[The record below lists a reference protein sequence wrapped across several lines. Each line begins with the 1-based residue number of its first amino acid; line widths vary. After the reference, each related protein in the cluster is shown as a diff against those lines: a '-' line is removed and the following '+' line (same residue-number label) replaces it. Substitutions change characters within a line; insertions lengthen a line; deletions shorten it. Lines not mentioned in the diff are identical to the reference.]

1 LRDCRSVLKYC
12 AVLVLAMLLVA
23 GTLVLSG
30 PESGSPGAGFR
41 LWLQQHGLASPEP
54 GVVMV
59 LQLSG
64 LAGQD
69 SPGGDAVWTSLLRL
83 GVEQGDLLS
92 SDSFLVR
99 VPQSKLAAARAIA
112 GPVLKTYNPGNRLA
126 QSLSGADS
134 GPDRSASLAVNVTVF
149 GPEDKTAVVQAVQ
162 SLGGSVLRGETE
174 SGRVLRLQI
183 PRTSLGSISQLP
195 AVVYIEPAESYR
207 LMNDRARDLVAATPL
222 GADGWLSPSQQGL
235 TGAGQ
240 IIGLADS
247 GLDKGSIEDIHPD
260 LASLPGHMPKVVMLK
275 SWAGAPSVA
284 DPNGHGTHMA
294 ATIAGT
300 GAASSG
306 RYQGLAPG
314 ASIYFQGL
322 TNSSGQLDPPPDLTA
337 LFSPAYAAGV
347 RIHVNGWGGEG
358 SGYLSAA
365 SQTDQF
371 IREHPDFLAIFS
383 AGNNGPGA
391 GTLTPEAYT
400 KNGLVIG
407 ASQSPHPVF
416 NPQQVNE
423 GQAFDFSSHGPT
435 SDGRMKPELL
445 APGALISAR
454 ASQVASEFNLDNG
467 YYTYMEGTSMAAAVA
482 GGAAAMLREYFQHYE
497 QALRPSAALLK
508 AALINGAN
516 PPAAGPS
523 SDGFGVLDLGSTILS
538 LHEKAFKFVD
548 DLKGAAGGETVTY
561 TDQVSAAGSPFKATL
576 AWTDPAVAA
585 GASHPL
591 VNNLDLIVQ
600 DPTGKVWQGNS
611 FLSDGKPD
619 DTNNV
624 EQVYIAK
631 PELGTYTILV
641 KGTSI
646 AQNTV
651 PGSSRKVQ
659 DFALVYGQPL
669 VRDVVQSVSSTVT
682 LASGAE
688 VNLSQARISCERD
701 GQTVAW
707 PAAGNAGVGNSQGQT
722 VNNQL
727 AGMDIYL
734 SPDTTGS
741 PGYAYLAGRTW
752 QAEGV
757 QLIEV
762 GSNILLTE
770 INPDSRSGGFFLTSE
785 ASDQL
790 LVNGST
796 LKDPGILPP
805 GGEIRATI
813 NPSTQKI
820 WQAAVVFNETS
831 GFLDRIDLSKRELF
845 LLGNRQPLSLAP
857 QAALAYL
864 DQIADADRA
873 DSPFGAGASP
883 AWDKLLPGLS
893 VRLMLAPGSGE
904 IMYVGARRRLAVGT
918 ITGVDPAARTLTLSS
933 GHSYRVGPGI
943 SLQLDEKEVDFTA
956 LSPGQHAI
964 MMLFPE
970 TQEILTLSAYSQ
982 VLYGRVVYANTK
994 QQLLY
999 MIDDSNNFHILNF
1012 SHDSQVF
1019 RWGLPASV
1027 NAVEPGSWA
1036 RLYLDPG
1043 TDQVWRL
1050 DLAEVTP
1057 ETTAT
1062 VNSYDPQQQRLMTD
1076 EGTYLLTDR
1085 TLVTKNSYPVDP
1097 QDLASGEEII
1107 MAPLLASEGA
1117 QPLLAAVA
1125 AQTRPAVKVPRL
1137 DVAVPWRDK
1146 FIELSGITSAD
1157 RLYLYLPGKGRQ
1169 TIPVIEQGHFS
1180 YQFQLG
1186 ADLMPNVDSGTKQS
1200 SKPEL
1205 IVQLVAVDTHTGG
1218 VTGQFVT
1225 IPSQVSVKLS
1235 DMTGHWAEEDVQ
1247 TLAAQHLVSGY
1258 PDGTFRPE
1266 AAVTRAEFT
1275 VLLTGALGWSGDS
1288 GQIKFVDAQDIPTWA
1303 RQAVACGVQY
1313 GLIHG
1318 DLKGCFNPN
1327 QLITRAESAVLLD
1340 RALQIFAPGAV
1351 SVLTN
1356 QTLSF
1361 DDWPEVPSWA
1371 RPSVESVLNAKLFV
1385 GRASQLFV
1393 PAAPLKRGEAA
1404 AVINHFLNYIRQA
1417 S

>member
-1 LRDCRSVLKYC
+1 MRDYRTVLKYC
-12 AVLVLAMLLVA
+12 AVLVLAMLMVTC
-23 GTLVLSG
+23 TLVLSG
-30 PESGSPGAGFR
+30 PESGSPGAG
-41 LWLQQHGLASPEP
+41 LQQRGSVSPEP
-54 GVVMV
+54 GVVMI

-64 LAGQD
+64 SAGQN
-69 SPGGDAVWTSLLRL
+69 SPGGDTVWTSLRRL
-83 GVEQGDLLS
+83 GAEQGDLLS

-112 GPVLKTYNPGNRLA
+112 GPALETFNPGNRLA
-126 QSLSGADS
+126 QSLSGTVS
-134 GPDRSASLAVNVTVF
+134 GHNQSASLVVNVTVF
-149 GPEDKTAVVQAVQ
+149 GPEDKTSVAQAVQ
-162 SLGGSVLRGETE
+162 GLGGSVLRGETE

-183 PRTSLGSISQLP
+183 PRTDLAKISQLP

-207 LMNDRARDLVAATPL
+207 LLNDRARDLVAATPL

-275 SWAGAPSVA
+275 SWAGAQSVA

-322 TNSSGQLDPPPDLTA
+322 TNSSGQLDPPPDLVT
-337 LFSPAYAAGV
+337 LFSPAYEAGA

-358 SGYLSAA
+358 GGYLSAA

-371 IREHPDFLAIFS
+371 IRNHPDFLAIFS
-383 AGNNGPGA
+383 AGNSGPGA

-416 NPQQVNE
+416 DPQQVDK
-423 GQAFDFSSHGPT
+423 GLAYDFSSRGPT
-435 SDGRMKPELL
+435 GDGRLKPELL

-482 GGAAAMLREYFQHYE
+482 GGAAALLREYFQRYE
-497 QALRPSAALLK
+497 QVLRPTAALLK
-508 AALINGAN
+508 AALINGAS
-516 PPAAGPS
+516 PPSAGPGS
-523 SDGFGVLDLGSTILS
+523 NGFGVLDLGGTILS
-538 LHEKAFKFVD
+538 LHEKTFKFVD
-548 DLKGAAGGETVTY
+548 DLKGVPGGETVTY
-561 TDQVSAAGSPFKATL
+561 TYQAPAAGSPFKATL

-591 VNNLDLIVQ
+591 VNNLDLAVQ
-600 DPTGKVWQGNS
+600 DPAGKVWPGNA
-611 FLSDGKPD
+611 FLSDGKSD

-631 PELGTYTILV
+631 PEPGTYTILV

-646 AQNTV
+646 TQNTV
-651 PGSSRKVQ
+651 SGSSGKVQ

-669 VRDVVQSVSSTVT
+669 VRDVVQSVSSSVT
-682 LASGAE
+682 LTSGAE
-688 VNLSQARISCERD
+688 VDLRQARISCERD
-701 GQTVAW
+701 GQTVTW
-707 PAAGNAGVGNSQGQT
+707 PAAANATGGNPRGQT
-722 VNNQL
+722 VNNQI

-741 PGYAYLAGRTW
+741 SGYAYLAGRTW

-757 QLIEV
+757 QLIEAD
-762 GSNILLTE
+762 SEILFTE
-770 INPDSRSGGFFLTSE
+770 INPDSRSGGYFLTSGM
-785 ASDQL
+785 SDQL

-796 LKDPGILPP
+796 LKEPGALPP

-820 WQAAVVFNETS
+820 WRAEVVFNETS
-831 GFLDRIDLSKRELF
+831 GYLDRIDLPKRELF
-845 LLGNRQPLSLAP
+845 LLGNRQSLSLAP
-857 QAALAYL
+857 QAGLAYL

-883 AWDKLLPGLS
+883 AWDKLLPGLN

-918 ITGVDPAARTLTLSS
+918 ITGIDPATRTLTLSS
-933 GHSYRVGPGI
+933 GHSYKMGPGI
-943 SLQLDEKEVDFTA
+943 SLLLDEKEVDFTA
-956 LSPGQHAI
+956 LKPGQHAI

-982 VLYGRVVYANTK
+982 VLYGRVVYADAK

-999 MIDDSNNFHILNF
+999 MIDDSNNFHILYF
-1012 SHDSQVF
+1012 SNDPQIF

-1043 TDQVWRL
+1043 TDQVTRL
-1050 DLAEVTP
+1050 DLAEVAP
-1057 ETTAT
+1057 EKTAT
-1062 VNSYDPQQQRLMTD
+1062 VNSYDPQKQSLITE
-1076 EGTYLLTDR
+1076 EGTYLLTER
-1085 TLVTKNSYPVDP
+1085 TLVTKNGYPVNP
-1097 QDLASGEEII
+1097 QDLASGEDAI
-1107 MAPLLASEGA
+1107 MTPLLAGKGE

-1125 AQTRPAVKVPRL
+1125 AQTRPTVKAPQL
-1137 DVAVPWRDK
+1137 DVAVPRRDK

-1169 TIPVIEQGHFS
+1169 IIPVIEQGRFR
-1180 YQFQLG
+1180 YQFQLD
-1186 ADLMPNVDSGTKQS
+1186 ADLTPNSDSETKQNS
-1200 SKPEL
+1200 NPEL

-1225 IPSQVSVKLS
+1225 IPSQVSVKLG
-1235 DMTGHWAEEDVQ
+1235 DMAGHWADEDVQ
-1247 TLAAQHLVSGY
+1247 ALAAQRLVNGY

-1266 AAVTRAEFT
+1266 TTVTRAEFV
-1275 VLLTGALGWSGDS
+1275 VLLTGVIGWSGDS
-1288 GQIKFVDAQDIPTWA
+1288 GQIKFADIQDIPSWA
-1303 RQAVACGVQY
+1303 RQAVACAVQH
-1313 GLIHG
+1313 GLIRG
-1318 DLKGCFNPN
+1318 DQNGRFNPN
-1327 QLITRAESAVLLD
+1327 QPITRAESAVLLD
-1340 RALQIFAPGAV
+1340 RALQIFAPGVA
-1351 SVLTN
+1351 SAPTS
-1356 QTLSF
+1356 QTPFF
-1361 DDWPEVPSWA
+1361 DDWPNVPSWA
-1371 RPSVESVLNAKLFV
+1371 RPSVEYVVNAKLFV
-1385 GRASQLFV
+1385 GRTLQSFA
-1393 PAAPLKRGEAA
+1393 PDAPLKRGEAA
-1404 AVINHFLNYIRQA
+1404 AVINRFIKYIR
-1417 S
+1417 